1 MAPLRRH
8 GVALVRAHSFAFYRG
23 RALPSLSSARS
34 FERVGTI
41 GHVACSR
48 RAAHAR
54 RKMPR
59 GSGRTI
65 AMKSMV
71 QLLACGCVGLL
82 LGLPLAAGC
91 GSFDDGDERGQPA
104 TPLVS
109 SEELGTLQE
118 GLTSVDMV
126 DCSICKLARECC
138 VAVNAANQCTNCTN
152 CTNFNA
158 ESCAALDPGRQRTTK
173 INCLVQLR
181 TTISAWRLHG
191 QEPPSAC
198 YIPGE

>member
-1 MAPLRRH
+1 
-8 GVALVRAHSFAFYRG
+8 
-23 RALPSLSSARS
+23 
-34 FERVGTI
+34 
-41 GHVACSR
+41 
-48 RAAHAR
+48 
-54 RKMPR
+54 MPR
-59 GSGRTI
+59 VSGRKI

-71 QLLACGCVGLL
+71 QLLACGGVGLL

-91 GSFDDGDERGQPA
+91 GSFDEGDEGAQPA
-104 TPLVS
+104 TPLVSSEELS

-126 DCSICKLARECC
+126 DCSICEIARECC
-138 VAVNAANQCTNCTN
+138 VAVNAANQCTYCTN
-152 CTNFNA
+152 CSNFDA
-158 ESCAALDPGRQRTTK
+158 ERCAGLDPGRQRTTK